1 MAKDVSRMEEQARV
15 DFVIEV
21 IKKRISALQERVG
34 DLKSEIVEIRK
45 NFWDDVTVN
54 SEDLYEMAE
63 TYASM
68 RQQAEIL
75 TEREVTHRHD
85 FTQLKAL
92 KKLESSPYF
101 GRIDFLEDEA
111 KKADQIYLGIA
122 SLMDDEGENFLIY
135 DWRAP
140 VSSLYYDY
148 PPGPAQYKTPGG
160 MITGT
165 MELKRQFI
173 IRDGQMISMFDTG
186 VTIGDEMLQEVL
198 GNKADSQMKSIVATI
213 QREQNRIIRNERSSV
228 LIVQGAAGSGKTSAA
243 LQRVAYLLYRYRET
257 LKAEQIVL
265 FSPNPMFNSYVST
278 VLPELGEENMQQ
290 TTFQEYLTHLLG
302 KSFKLEDP
310 FTQMEYTLTAVH
322 KKGYQERIE
331 GINYKA
337 SKEFLHVID
346 EYAEHLKQDG
356 MIFKNLK
363 LRGKVLISSK
373 EIWDQFYSYDS
384 YLSIPNRL
392 KFLSEWLLKQL
403 KEFARKERNEPWV
416 EEAIEL
422 LDEETYIRAHQNLQK
437 KRRYSEDTFDD
448 SDRERELLSIIV
460 VQKFIRPLRRMV
472 KGMGFVDTK
481 KIYRQFFAQI
491 RNLTPNWSVIC
502 GQTIEKLD
510 RSELAYED
518 ATPYL
523 YLNEKIVG
531 FHTNNSIRHVFIDE
545 AQDYSPFQFEFLRR
559 LFPRG
564 KMTILGDVNQAI
576 FSHSAGNKT
585 LIDQDELHNQEH
597 TEVIVLKRSYRS
609 TRQIVDFT
617 RGFIPGGEEIE
628 PFQRDGK
635 KPTITQVKDD
645 QERIGEIIHQI
656 KKLQASGSQSIA
668 IIGKSAMESKAVY
681 EALQPFISLRLVS
694 KETISFEK
702 GTLVIPSY
710 LAKGVE
716 FDGVIIFDAS
726 CETYCKE
733 SERKLFYTACTRA
746 MHELHLYAKG
756 ELSPFIY
763 ESESTTYVRD

>member
-1 MAKDVSRMEEQARV
+1 MEEQERV
-15 DFVIEV
+15 HQVIEV

-45 NFWDDVTVN
+45 NFWEDVTVN

-85 FTQLKAL
+85 YNQLKAL
-92 KKLESSPYF
+92 KKLKSSPYF
-101 GRIDFLEDEA
+101 GRIDFLEEGE
-111 KKADQIYLGIA
+111 KKGEQIYLGIA

-160 MITGT
+160 IIKGT
-165 MELKRQFI
+165 LELKRQFI
-173 IRDGQMISMFDTG
+173 IRDGQIMSMFDTG
-186 VTIGDEMLQEVL
+186 VTIGDELLQEVL

-213 QREQNRIIRNERSSV
+213 QREQNKIIRNETSPV
-228 LIVQGAAGSGKTSAA
+228 LVVQGAAGSGKTSAA

-290 TTFQEYLTHLLG
+290 TTFHEYLTHLLG

-310 FTQMEYTLTAVH
+310 FTQMEYTLTGGH
-322 KKGYQERIE
+322 KRGYQERIE
-331 GINYKA
+331 GIQYKA

-346 EYAEHLKQDG
+346 EYAERLKQDG
-356 MIFKNLK
+356 MVFKNLK
-363 LRGKVLISSK
+363 LRGKVLVSSQ
-373 EIWDQFYSYDS
+373 EIRDQFYSYDS
-384 YLSIPNRL
+384 YLSIPNRMKL
-392 KFLSEWLLKQL
+392 LRDWLLKQL
-403 KEFARKERNEPWV
+403 KEFARQERKEPWV

-422 LDEETYIRAHQNLQK
+422 LDEETYIRAYQTLQK
-437 KRRYSEDTFDD
+437 KKRYSENTFDD
-448 SDRERELLSIIV
+448 SDREREMLSIIV
-460 VQKFIRPLRRMV
+460 VQKHFKPLRRMV
-472 KGMGFVDTK
+472 KGMGFVNTK
-481 KIYRQFFAQI
+481 KIYMQLFEQVK
-491 RNLTPNWSVIC
+491 NLTPNWDAVC
-502 GQTIEKLD
+502 AQTIDKLD

-531 FHTNNSIRHVFIDE
+531 FHTNNIIRHVFIDE

-559 LFPRG
+559 LFPRA
-564 KMTILGDVNQAI
+564 KMTLLGDVNQAI
-576 FSHSAGNKT
+576 FSHATGNQT
-585 LIDQDELHNQEH
+585 LIEKDGLYNPEQ

-617 RGFIPGGEEIE
+617 RGFIPGGDEIE

-635 KPTITQVKDD
+635 KPTITQVNDEK
-645 QERIGEIIHQI
+645 ERIAKIIDRI
-656 KKLQASGSQSIA
+656 KELQASGFQTIA
-668 IIGKSAMESKAVY
+668 VIGKSAKESKAAY
-681 EALQPFISLRLVS
+681 EALHPFIPLRLVS
-694 KETISFEK
+694 KETISFEG

-716 FDGVIIFDAS
+716 FDGVIIYDAS
-726 CETYCKE
+726 CESYSKE
-733 SERKLFYTACTRA
+733 SERRLFYTACTRA
-746 MHELHLYAKG
+746 MHELNLFARG

-763 ESESTTYVRD
+763 EAEPATYNRD